1 MFSFTLLDIFRPLSA
16 RAVRKC
22 IHAAIGSV
30 DVPIIMSF
38 DCLISSWMGSLE
50 TRELL
55 LG

>member
-1 MFSFTLLDIFRPLSA
+1 MFSLLDKSRPLSA
-16 RAVRKC
+16 RAVHKC

-30 DVPIIMSF
+30 DVPIKTPF
-38 DCLISSWMGSLE
+38 DCLINSRMGSLE

>member
-1 MFSFTLLDIFRPLSA
+1 MFSLSLLDNFRPLSA

-30 DVPIIMSF
+30 VVPIITSF
-38 DCLISSWMGSLE
+38 DCLINSWMGSLE